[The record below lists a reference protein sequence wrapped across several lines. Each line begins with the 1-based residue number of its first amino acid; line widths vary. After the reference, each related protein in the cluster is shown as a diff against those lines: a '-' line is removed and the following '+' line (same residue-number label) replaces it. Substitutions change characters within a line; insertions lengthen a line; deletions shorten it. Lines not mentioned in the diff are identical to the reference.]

1 MAAHI
6 FIIRSKN
13 LQLIFIA
20 GMCRACAAE
29 N

>member
-13 LQLIFIA
+13 L
-20 GMCRACAAE
+20 
-29 N
+29 